1 MPTGTWLAWS
11 PVNSIA
17 ARVAQ
22 EWTPAGTAL
31 NDGPSAAKVAEVKAY
46 DTGDAV
52 GYDRVYTYDGAQRLT
67 NGDWLPIPDRHS
79 EDLFVGVRV
88 EGF

>member
-11 PVNSIA
+11 PVKSIA

-31 NDGPSAAKVAEVKAY
+31 NDGPS
-46 DTGDAV
+46 
-52 GYDRVYTYDGAQRLT
+52 DGAQRLT

-79 EDLFVGVRV
+79 EDLFAGVRV